1 MATDWRFIGAVEVDS
16 GTLVIGDPCYLLPDA
31 RNERPG
37 VDAQALYRTGSP
49 DAAVPIVRDL
59 ALLLQRFGGDG
70 QNITL
75 LALVTP
81 NFLGRHAG
89 LFQRHLAQIEAC
101 ALACAVHQF
110 GEGIGDAA
118 GTHVVNCQNRV
129 LRTQAPAVV
138 DHLLRT
144 TLDFRVASLHGVKV
158 QRCRVGARRH
168 G

>member
-70 QNITL
+70 RFPVYGRYDGPE
-75 LALVTP
+75 LVSV
-81 NFLGRHAG
+81 R
-89 LFQRHLAQIEAC
+89 I
-101 ALACAVHQF
+101 
-110 GEGIGDAA
+110 
-118 GTHVVNCQNRV
+118 
-129 LRTQAPAVV
+129 
-138 DHLLRT
+138 
-144 TLDFRVASLHGVKV
+144 DFDEPEE
-158 QRCRVGARRH
+158 
-168 G
+168 